1 MQSNLPKD
9 DSQYH
14 WTNHVKGKMM
24 QYRLS
29 GSLIKSIIN
38 HPQRREEGIAS
49 NTIAVMRPRKI
60 ASRSRGKTSQEEI
73 WVMYARSNVKAPT
86 YAKASAGK
94 QMSKVIISAWRYPG
108 VSPVGKTIY
117 IPDDV
122 LEELEK
128 WFKQ

>member
-1 MQSNLPKD
+1 MVRKMAEVKSVERKMKSVLPKD

-24 QYRLS
+24 QYHLS

-38 HPQRREEGIAS
+38 HPKRREEGIAP
-49 NTIAVMRPRKI
+49 NTIAVMRTT
-60 ASRSRGKTSQEEI
+60 TSKKPQEI
-73 WVMYARSNVKAPT
+73 WVMYARSNVK
-86 YAKASAGK
+86 G
-94 QMSKVIISAWRYPG
+94 QRLKVVISAWRYPG
-108 VSPVGKTIY
+108 VSPVGKAIH

-128 WFKQ
+128 WFRK